1 MKTEIIKRL
10 GKAIIVSSLIMMVIS
25 VLSIIVKTPILDL
38 DQIDLDQITFAAF
51 IIIVCV
57 IYFPL
62 TWMIISHS
70 PHNIIGWLF
79 LVVVVSLSLETFSFA
94 FFEALGIQAPFVQ
107 FILPLFG
114 NLWIFALS
122 IPLTL
127 MLLFFPDGQLLSRRW
142 WLVVFAAVLGSL
154 AIYLSFILEEF
165 LPDIANYGWAG
176 MAAGI
181 LPPLQLF
188 FLIGMLG
195 AMISVALRYR
205 ISKGIIRAQI
215 KWLAYMSAL
224 EIVALLISLGTG
236 LVDTPLGLVIFF
248 SPPVVIAL
256 AIGMAI
262 LRYRLYDIDIIIRRT
277 LSYSILTAILALV
290 YFGGVLL
297 LQFVFG
303 SLFSDSDSPLILV
316 ISTLA
321 SAALFNPLRA
331 RVQAFIDRR
340 FFRSKYDAEKA
351 LADFSAVARDEVD
364 MVRLSGSLLSVIE
377 TTIQPEKTSLWLR
390 KTMREE

>member
-10 GKAIIVSSLIMMVIS
+10 GKAIIVSSLIMMVVS